1 MVKRRK
7 LSQVEALEA
16 EQLAGR
22 IPVRLV
28 GVDVQA
34 SLQLALTHNIYAYD
48 AYFLQCAQVY
58 SRPLITL

>member
-48 AYFLQCAQVY
+48 AYFLQQ
-58 SRPLITL
+58 R